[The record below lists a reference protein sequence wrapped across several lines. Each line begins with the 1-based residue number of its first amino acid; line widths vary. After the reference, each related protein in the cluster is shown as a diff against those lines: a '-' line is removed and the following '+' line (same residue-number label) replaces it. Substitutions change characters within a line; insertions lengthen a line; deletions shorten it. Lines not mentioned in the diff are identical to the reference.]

1 MGLTI
6 TPLPGH
12 WQNERWLDGLTDGR
26 HLRKRHIDL
35 DHLKILT
42 NLTKKKQ
49 NAKEDRI

>member
-26 HLRKRHIDL
+26 HLRERHIEL
-35 DHLKILT
+35 NHLQFFDEFDEKI
-42 NLTKKKQ
+42 
-49 NAKEDRI
+49 